1 MENRFWL
8 VLNTNYHFD
17 SDDSARELLALLA
30 TTQGIAKPSH
40 FDRNEPIRKA
50 LTAKSEADAIA
61 MLCGSPTR
69 KLGSVMLRSK
79 DNTFS
84 ADIKWNSNK
93 PLRWLLELTGDHF
106 GSSEGWQ
113 DMISFFAK
121 LCTQFPSIAGGAA
134 PYDDWKAKHWRDIV
148 SPGGAEGIEK
158 VGFDFKG
165 ALTGTYWLTVLGPEA
180 VAHFGKASL
189 QALPIHQY
197 IDLGAGGALLVLRPD
212 PLAPALDARLAHDR
226 AIAAA
231 LGQDYFFDIAAADRE
246 LKLLPGMVPG
256 LGM

>member
-17 SDDSARELLALLA
+17 TDASAQALLALLA
-30 TTQGIAKPSH
+30 AAQGIASPSH

-50 LTAKSEADAIA
+50 LTAKSETDAIA

-79 DNTFS
+79 DSSFS
-84 ADIKWNSNK
+84 ADIKWNSSK
-93 PLRWLLELTGDHF
+93 PLRWLLELSGDHF
-106 GSSEGWQ
+106 GTEEGWQ
-113 DMISFFAK
+113 DLIGFFAQ
-121 LCTQFPSIAGGAA
+121 LCAQFPGIAGGVA
-134 PYDDWKAKHWRDIV
+134 PYEDWKAKHWRDIL
-148 SPGGAEGIEK
+148 SPGGVEGIQK

-165 ALTGTYWLTVLGPEA
+165 PLTGIYWLTVLGPEA

-189 QALPIHQY
+189 QALPIHQF

-212 PLAPALDARLAHDR
+212 PHAPALDVRLAQDR

-246 LKLLPGMVPG
+246 LKLVPG
-256 LGM
+256 LGQ